1 MGAFLYYRALK
12 LQRRNNT
19 CLCVRI
25 DVQTGGGTGHF
36 AGVRLVGPL
45 LQLQRDT
52 QDSAQSPS
60 PSLHTR
66 GASQQATGDLEPA
79 QENREKTRILSRRNY
94 RIKSLQAGWSKTGVG
109 ACRSHLII
117 ICALLYCGF
126 CATTEFLSQETQISG
141 AITPAVIHASFTES
155 HYKRKLQRK
164 FAQRLLWRVGC
175 SCN

>member
-1 MGAFLYYRALK
+1 MGAFLYHRALK

-25 DVQTGGGTGHF
+25 NVQTRGGTGHF

-117 ICALLYCGF
+117 ICALLYLW
-126 CATTEFLSQETQISG
+126 FLRDDRVSVPRNANLWCNNTSRYSRFVYRVILQEEI
-141 AITPAVIHASFTES
+141 AA
-155 HYKRKLQRK
+155 
-164 FAQRLLWRVGC
+164 
-175 SCN
+175 